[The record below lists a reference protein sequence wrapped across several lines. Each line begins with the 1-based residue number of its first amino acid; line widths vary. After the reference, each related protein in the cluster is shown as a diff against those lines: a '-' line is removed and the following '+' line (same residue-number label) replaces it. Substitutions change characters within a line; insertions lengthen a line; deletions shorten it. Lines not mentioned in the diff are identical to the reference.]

1 MNSYPLSVSN
11 TERGQVYMENVKA
24 KKSKHRFDRQD
35 YFTKILF
42 RHELGKNEYY
52 YVEYFNKETGIPFEK
67 HYKTIYEMSADID
80 RYRPYNNIFVSL
92 ATTNGVDRKKEN
104 LQSRGVLAFDFDKKD
119 YPEGFNHKDVLRKF
133 QKIGLYYHC
142 MVSSGRG
149 YHVYLMVEPTKDI
162 DRLDRK
168 SVV

>member
-52 YVEYFNKETGIPFEK
+52 YVEYFNKKTGIPFEK

-80 RYRPYNNIFVSL
+80 RYRPYNNIFVS
-92 ATTNGVDRKKEN
+92 R
-104 LQSRGVLAFDFDKKD
+104 RC
-119 YPEGFNHKDVLRKF
+119 R
-133 QKIGLYYHC
+133 I
-142 MVSSGRG
+142 
-149 YHVYLMVEPTKDI
+149 
-162 DRLDRK
+162 
-168 SVV
+168 